1 MMERIGDHLTY
12 LAKYAA
18 SFQSSEEV
26 QKVHIMYCNIY
37 IVSLLMAYL
46 QALVAAYCDLLD
58 FYVRVRKLFTHKKG
72 TPSCK

>member
-1 MMERIGDHLTY
+1 MTERIGDHLTY

-18 SFQSSEEV
+18 SSQSSEEV
-26 QKVHIMYCNIY
+26 QKVHLIIAIY
-37 IVSLLMAYL
+37 SFITNSYIL